1 MKRKTA
7 ALILGASLM
16 VSGMSM
22 NPVTAETA
30 APAGTEAEA
39 GTQAAPAENDAETA
53 AGAEAGA
60 AQTAENGPDVTLS
73 IGSASLTIKN
83 GTPHTFAKCE
93 YRPVADGADLILT
106 DETGKETVF
115 EKAEPEKWTEPQII
129 AKFGFVYIEYK
140 NEAGEVLL
148 ASPKGDEIVFE
159 QSMSAYPIEEVN
171 VRADASEEAQVLK
184 TAIPGE
190 EWKATAS
197 RPGWVKIELDGVI
210 GYAVCGYLTESKDAA
225 EKAAGIV
232 INSAAASVTPS
243 ATPTPAVAQTAAS
256 GQQSSSSSTS
266 SYSGNS
272 YYEDSSDYS
281 DYSDYDYSED
291 YSWSEPDYSDDSGST
306 GGGETGGGET
316 GGGETGGGETGGGE
330 TGGGE
335 TGGGE
340 TGGGETGGGETGG
353 GETGGGETGGES
365 TGE

>member
-30 APAGTEAEA
+30 ASAGTEAEA

-184 TAIPGE
+184 TAKPGE

-225 EKAAGIV
+225 EKAAGVV
-232 INSAAASVTPS
+232 IASSVTVTPTPG
-243 ATPTPAVAQTAAS
+243 ATPTPVPVQPQTT
-256 GQQSSSSSTS
+256 GQQSGSSSSSN
-266 SYSGNS
+266 SGNS
-272 YYEDSSDYS
+272 YYSDDTYDYS
-281 DYSDYDYSED
+281 DYSDYDDSGDD
-291 YSWSEPDYSDDSGST
+291 YSWNEPDYGDD
-306 GGGETGGGET
+306 GGNTGGGET